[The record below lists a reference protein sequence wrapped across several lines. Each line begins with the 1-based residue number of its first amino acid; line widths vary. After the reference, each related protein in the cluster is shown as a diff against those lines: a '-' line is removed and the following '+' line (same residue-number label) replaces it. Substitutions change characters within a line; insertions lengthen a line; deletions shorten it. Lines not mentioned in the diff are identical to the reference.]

1 MPTTTEKLFTHA
13 TNLVHERG
21 VVYGHAIYNMERIS
35 KSVSAYIDFPIMPHD
50 IPIINVLQKIS
61 RLAET
66 PGHEDSIVDIC
77 AYMAIYKMCIEAEKD
92 NEFQWREGE

>member
-1 MPTTTEKLFTHA
+1 MPTSTEKLFNNA
-13 TNLVHERG
+13 TAIVHERG
-21 VVYGHAIYNMERIS
+21 VVYGHAIYNMDRIA
-35 KSVSAYIDFPIMPHD
+35 KSVSAYIDYPISAHD
-50 IPIINVLQKIS
+50 IPIINILQKIS

-92 NEFQWREGE
+92 DQFEWRDGE

>member
-1 MPTTTEKLFTHA
+1 MPTTTEKLFNNA
-13 TNLVHERG
+13 TAIVHERG
-21 VVYGHAIYNMERIS
+21 VVYGHAIYNMDRIA
-35 KSVSAYIDFPIMPHD
+35 KSVSAYIDYPLSAHD
-50 IPIINVLQKIS
+50 IPIINILQKIS

>member
-1 MPTTTEKLFTHA
+1 
-13 TNLVHERG
+13 
-21 VVYGHAIYNMERIS
+21 
-35 KSVSAYIDFPIMPHD
+35 MPHD

-61 RLAET
+61 RFAES